1 MLYDVVVTR
10 PFDKVFTY
18 SSTNEQ
24 LEIGQVVLVPFGK
37 KIEAGIIWKKNVK
50 NPGYE
55 IKEVTKICNDL
66 VLQNSSID
74 FINWIA
80 SYTLAPLGAVLKL
93 FLINND
99 IVEFDKEKLDSFNNT
114 EPSLVT
120 LSEEQANSFKE
131 ITQSFNKSNKP
142 VLLEGVTGSGKTEV
156 YFEIIDKFLK
166 EKKQILIMVPE
177 ISLTPQLET
186 RVKKRFGMEVC
197 LWHSKITKK
206 NRKKIWHKC
215 FAGDPVIVIGARSSL
230 FLPFTNLGLIV
241 VDEEH
246 DSSYKQE
253 DNIRYQ
259 ARDLAVVR
267 AKIEKN
273 FILLA
278 SATPSLETIN
288 NVKIKKYNQVYLSK
302 QFSGTPLPEISII
315 DLNKNKLD
323 KDKWI
328 SQSIIDS
335 ISQCLENKEQTL
347 IFLNRRGYSPLTLCN
362 SCGFRYE
369 CDQCSS
375 WMVMHQHKKVF
386 LCHQCGT
393 IKKLNLDCPQCNEK
407 DSIKFVGPGVERVAE
422 ELKEFFPGKNI
433 SIMSSDN
440 VNTPNKIKKFITDI
454 NNKDID
460 IIVATQIMA
469 KGYDFP
475 NLSLVGIVDADAG
488 LFGGDPRA
496 IEKTFNLLQQVGG
509 RAGRGKKIG
518 KVFLQT
524 YFPDQEIIKSIQLR
538 EREAFIEKALEER
551 KNFNIPPFGF
561 MTSIIISSHTKAL
574 VLKHASRLAQ
584 QGQNSE
590 NIKILGPVEAPIS
603 LLRGQYR
610 YRILLKS
617 KSRKNLNKFTKKIV
631 EKTKLPSS
639 IKIIID
645 VDPYSFM

>member
-66 VLQNSSID
+66 ILQNSSID

-114 EPSLVT
+114 KPSLVT

-177 ISLTPQLET
+177 ISLTPQLEI
-186 RVKKRFGMEVC
+186 RVKKRFGIEVC
-197 LWHSKITKK
+197 LWLSKITKK
-206 NRKKIWHKC
+206 NRQKIWHKC
-215 FAGDPVIVIGARSSL
+215 FGGDPVIVIGARSSL
-230 FLPFTNLGLIV
+230 F
-241 VDEEH
+241 D
-246 DSSYKQE
+246 
-253 DNIRYQ
+253 
-259 ARDLAVVR
+259 
-267 AKIEKN
+267 
-273 FILLA
+273 
-278 SATPSLETIN
+278 
-288 NVKIKKYNQVYLSK
+288 QVYLSK

-538 EREAFIEKALEER
+538 EREAFIERALEER

-561 MTSIIISSHTKAL
+561 MTSIILSSHTKAL
-574 VLKHASRLAQ
+574 VLKQASRLAQ
-584 QGQNSE
+584 QDQNSE
-590 NIKILGPVEAPIS
+590 NIKILGPVEAPIF

-617 KSRKNLNKFTKKIV
+617 NSRKNLNKFTKKIV

-639 IKIIID
+639 VKLIID

>member
-66 VLQNSSID
+66 ILQNSSID

-114 EPSLVT
+114 EPALVS
-120 LSEEQANSFKE
+120 LSEEQENSFKE

-206 NRKKIWHKC
+206 NRQKIWHKC

-288 NVKIKKYNQVYLSK
+288 NVKIKKYDQVYLSK

-335 ISQCLENKEQTL
+335 ISQCLDNKEQTL

-538 EREAFIEKALEER
+538 EREAFIERALEER

-561 MTSIIISSHTKAL
+561 MTSIILSSHTKAL
-574 VLKHASRLAQ
+574 VLKQASRLAQ
-584 QGQNSE
+584 QDQNSE
-590 NIKILGPVEAPIS
+590 NIKILGPVEAPIF

-617 KSRKNLNKFTKKIV
+617 NSRKNLNKFTKKIV

-639 IKIIID
+639 VKLIID

>member
-66 VLQNSSID
+66 ILQNSSID
-74 FINWIA
+74 FINWIT

-99 IVEFDKEKLDSFNNT
+99 IVEFDKKKLDSFNSN

-120 LSEEQANSFKE
+120 LSEEQENSFKE

-156 YFEIIDKFLK
+156 YFEIIDNFLK
-166 EKKQILIMVPE
+166 KKKQILIMVPE

-206 NRKKIWHKC
+206 NRQKIWHQC
-215 FAGDPVIVIGARSSL
+215 FAGDPFIVIGARSSL
-230 FLPFTNLGLIV
+230 FLPFTNLGLII

-288 NVKIKKYNQVYLSK
+288 NVKIKKYDQVYLSK

-315 DLNKNKLD
+315 DLNKDKLD

-335 ISQCLENKEQTL
+335 ISQCLDNKEQTL

-407 DSIKFVGPGVERVAE
+407 DSIKFVGPGVERIAE

-433 SIMSSDN
+433 AIMSSDN

-524 YFPDQEIIKSIQLR
+524 YFPNQEIIKSIQLR

-574 VLKHASRLAQ
+574 ALKYASILAQ
-584 QGQNSE
+584 QDQNSE

-639 IKIIID
+639 VKLIID

>member
-18 SSTNEQ
+18 SSINEQ

-66 VLQNSSID
+66 ILQNSSID

-114 EPSLVT
+114 EPSLVS
-120 LSEEQANSFKE
+120 LSEEQENSFKE

-206 NRKKIWHKC
+206 NRQKIWHQC
-215 FAGDPVIVIGARSSL
+215 YSGDPIIVIGARSSL

-288 NVKIKKYNQVYLSK
+288 NVKIKKYDQVYLSK

-524 YFPDQEIIKSIQLR
+524 YFPDQEIIKSIKLR
-538 EREAFIEKALEER
+538 EREAFIERALEER

-561 MTSIIISSHTKAL
+561 MTSIILSSHTKAL

-584 QGQNSE
+584 QDQNSK
-590 NIKILGPVEAPIS
+590 NIKILGPVEAPIF

-617 KSRKNLNKFTKKIV
+617 NNRKNLNKFTKKIV
-631 EKTKLPSS
+631 ENTKLPSS
-639 IKIIID
+639 VKLIID

>member
-66 VLQNSSID
+66 ILQNSSID

-99 IVEFDKEKLDSFNNT
+99 IVEFDKEKLDSFKNT

-206 NRKKIWHKC
+206 NRQKIWHKC

-288 NVKIKKYNQVYLSK
+288 NVKIKKYDQVYLSK

-440 VNTPNKIKKFITDI
+440 VNTPKKIKKFITDI

-538 EREAFIEKALEER
+538 EREAFIERALEER

-574 VLKHASRLAQ
+574 ALKYASILAQ
-584 QGQNSE
+584 QDQNSE
-590 NIKILGPVEAPIS
+590 NIKILGPVEAPIF

-617 KSRKNLNKFTKKIV
+617 NSRKNLNKFTKKIV

-639 IKIIID
+639 VKLIID

>member
-18 SSTNEQ
+18 SSINEQ

-37 KIEAGIIWKKNVK
+37 KIEAGIIWKKNVT

-66 VLQNSSID
+66 ILQNSSID

-114 EPSLVT
+114 KPSLVS
-120 LSEEQANSFKE
+120 LSEEQENSFKE

-156 YFEIIDKFLK
+156 YFEIIDKFLNK
-166 EKKQILIMVPE
+166 KKQILIMVPE

-206 NRKKIWHKC
+206 NRQKIWHQC
-215 FAGDPVIVIGARSSL
+215 FAGDQVIVIGARSSL

-288 NVKIKKYNQVYLSK
+288 NVKIKKYDQVYLSK

-393 IKKLNLDCPQCNEK
+393 IKKLNLDCPQCNAK

-454 NNKDID
+454 NNKNID

-538 EREAFIEKALEER
+538 EREAFIERALEER

-561 MTSIIISSHTKAL
+561 MTSIILSSHTKAL

-584 QGQNSE
+584 KDQNSE

-617 KSRKNLNKFTKKIV
+617 NSRKNLNKFTKKIV

-639 IKIIID
+639 VKLIID

>member
-18 SSTNEQ
+18 SSKNEQ
-24 LEIGQVVLVPFGK
+24 LEIGQIVLVPFGK

-55 IKEVTKICNDL
+55 IKEVIKICNDL
-66 VLQNSSID
+66 ILQNSSID

-99 IVEFDKEKLDSFNNT
+99 IVEFDKEKLDSFNNSK
-114 EPSLVT
+114 PSLVT
-120 LSEEQANSFKE
+120 LSEEQENSFKE
-131 ITQSFNKSNKP
+131 ITQSFKKSNKP

-206 NRKKIWHKC
+206 NRQKIWHQC

-259 ARDLAVVR
+259 ARDLAIVR

-288 NVKIKKYNQVYLSK
+288 NVKIKKYHQVYLSK

-315 DLNKNKLD
+315 DLNRDKLD

-328 SQSIIDS
+328 SQSIIVS
-335 ISQCLENKEQTL
+335 ISQCLENNEQTL

-369 CDQCSS
+369 CHQCSS

-393 IKKLNLDCPQCNEK
+393 IKKLNLDCPKCNENE
-407 DSIKFVGPGVERVAE
+407 SIKFVGPGVERVAE
-422 ELKEFFPGKNI
+422 ELKELFPRKKI

-524 YFPDQEIIKSIQLR
+524 YFPDQEIIKSIKLR
-538 EREAFIEKALEER
+538 EREAFIERALEER

-561 MTSIIISSHTKAL
+561 MTSIILSSHTKAI

-584 QGQNSE
+584 QDQNSE

-617 KSRKNLNKFTKKIV
+617 NSRKNLNKFTKKII

-639 IKIIID
+639 VKLIID